1 MTYTINLVGRD
12 EEQVAKSGI
21 AVLAVDGSPNGAG
34 RTRLAVEAVAAAA
47 ALAGAVVET
56 IGLAE
61 PDGFDRVLGALE
73 GADAVVLGAPVY
85 RAASAAPLK
94 QLLDLIPRDAD
105 ERRSP
110 LLAKPVVIVHTAASA
125 HHFLSLDGLRSV
137 LAGFFA
143 AYVVPPG
150 FYVPREAW
158 DDGDRLIEP
167 YAQQARVQG
176 EALVQLARSIGSGSA
191 LAAVRPQA

>member
-1 MTYTINLVGRD
+1 MTYPINLVGGA
-12 EEQVAKSGI
+12 EAQVAESGI
-21 AVLAVDGSPNGAG
+21 AVLAVDGSPNGSG
-34 RTRLAVEAVAAAA
+34 RTRLAVEAVAAAVEV
-47 ALAGAVVET
+47 AGATVET

-61 PDGFDRVLGALE
+61 PDGFDRVLGALD

-94 QLLDLIPRDAD
+94 QLLDLIPRDSE

-110 LLAKPVVIVHTAASA
+110 LVAKPVVIVHTAASD

-137 LAGFFA
+137 LTGFFA

-150 FYVPREAW
+150 LYVPRAAW
-158 DDGDRLIEP
+158 GDDGVLAEP
-167 YAQQARVQG
+167 YAQQARAQG
-176 EALVQLARSIGSGSA
+176 EALVQLARSIQPGSA